1 MAISNKFDGTEMKSY
16 LQRKFSKL
24 ATYAYAL
31 FDSKV
36 VLSRNEPV
44 LFVDCG
50 SNIGQGYKWFSV
62 FYNKK
67 NIDFHLFEPNPY
79 CHPYLET
86 IEGNANGMVKLY
98 KAGVGTINGTVKFYG
113 LADSEGGKLSHGGS
127 IKREHNSGLYK
138 ASENETIEVEIIDF
152 SAYLTA
158 QSKQYRQIV
167 VKMDIE
173 GAEIDL
179 LENLISSGKINLI
192 DILYVEFHSQY
203 QSPSH
208 SRFTSAREDQI
219 VSRLKK
225 QSSIKLRMWH

>member
-1 MAISNKFDGTEMKSY
+1 M
-16 LQRKFSKL
+16 R
-24 ATYAYAL
+24 YAYTL

-44 LFVDCG
+44 FFVDCG
-50 SNIGQGYKWFSV
+50 SNIGQSYKWFSV

-67 NIDFHLFEPNPY
+67 NIDFHLFEPNPN

-86 IEGNANGMVKLY
+86 IEANASGVVKLF
-98 KAGVGTINGTVKFYG
+98 KAGVGTTNGTAKFYG

-127 IKREHNSGLYK
+127 INREHNSSWYT
-138 ASENETIEVEIIDF
+138 ASEKEAIEVEIIDF
-152 SAYLTA
+152 STYLAA

-203 QSPSH
+203 QLPSH
-208 SRFTSAREDQI
+208 SKVTSAREEQI
-219 VSRLKK
+219 VNHLKK
-225 QSSIKLRMWH
+225 QSSIKFRMWH